1 MATYNEVWEIEL
13 AIERELTPVMEG
25 RIADEASEKIKQ
37 SVMTEVYAPYTPKF
51 YSRRGSSGGLMD
63 KGTYATSYDETSREL
78 RIEVQTGWQHL
89 YGGDFPS
96 SDEADVVENNKI
108 YGAPPRPFI
117 KQADESISRTI
128 QYFEQIVGDHLN
140 KTV

>member
-1 MATYNEVWEIEL
+1 MAVYNEVSDIEQ
-13 AIERELTPVMEG
+13 AIIRELTPVMEG
-25 RIADEASEKIKQ
+25 QIADDACKEIAQ

-51 YSRRGSSGGLMD
+51 YSRRGASGGLMD
-63 KGTYATSYDETSREL
+63 KRTYVSNYDPTSREL
-78 RIEVQTGWQHL
+78 RIEIKTEWQQL
-89 YGGDFPS
+89 YDGDIPS